1 MVKIPISDQDV
12 IPPDLTK
19 TPKVILAGFIRTGT
33 VSMSIA
39 MQILLKGPVCH
50 SGSVRIFWTLLC
62 VNLSVTISCIFEV
75 LSLQLLCKESEVAI

>member
-1 MVKIPISDQDV
+1 MVKMPISEQDV

-39 MQILLKGPVCH
+39 MQILLKGAVCH
-50 SGSVRIFWTLLC
+50 SGSVRIFLK
-62 VNLSVTISCIFEV
+62 SSF
-75 LSLQLLCKESEVAI
+75 LQLVCHNFLYVQGS